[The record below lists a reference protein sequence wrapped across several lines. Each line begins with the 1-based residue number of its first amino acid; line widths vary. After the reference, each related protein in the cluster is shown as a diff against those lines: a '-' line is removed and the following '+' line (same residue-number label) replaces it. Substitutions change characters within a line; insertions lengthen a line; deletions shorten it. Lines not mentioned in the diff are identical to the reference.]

1 MEDRAD
7 DNRLG
12 RYLAA
17 RRAIVTPEQVGLPSG
32 PRRRVAGL
40 RREEV
45 AILAGISADY
55 YLRLERGRDRN
66 PSHQVVDALARVLDL
81 DDVERQ
87 YLADLAAPRSRRRR
101 TRRTERVP
109 DRLRHLLT
117 AVDVPAFVES
127 RTLDVLEANALATAL
142 SPRMTP
148 GHNRLRS
155 LLPDPEERAFQQ
167 DWERAVV
174 DMVAAF
180 RHTLGTEV
188 DDARAIELVG
198 ELSLVSARFRE
209 VWARQDVRP
218 LAGNT
223 TVVRHPELGVVRLH
237 RDKFTVDDVVLVL
250 YYPDEGSADAEK
262 LRLLGTLA
270 QSDRDRTDRDAG
282 HGTRAG

>member
-1 MEDRAD
+1 M
-7 DNRLG
+7 
-12 RYLAA
+12 
-17 RRAIVTPEQVGLPSG
+17 TPEQVGLPSG

-45 AILAGISADY
+45 ALLAGISADY

-66 PSHQVVDALARVLDL
+66 PSQQVVEALARVLDL
-81 DDVERQ
+81 DDVERE
-87 YLADLAAPRSRRRR
+87 YLADLAAPRPRRRG
-101 TRRTERVP
+101 TRRTDRVP
-109 DRLRHLLT
+109 DRLRHLLA

-127 RTLDVLEANALATAL
+127 RTLDVLAANALATAL
-142 SPRMTP
+142 SPRMAP

-155 LLPDPEERAFQQ
+155 LLLDPEERSFQQ
-167 DWERAVV
+167 DWDRAVV

-180 RHTLGTEV
+180 RHTLGTDV

-223 TVVRHPELGVVRLH
+223 TVVRHPGLGTLRLH
-237 RDKFTVDDVVLVL
+237 RDKLAVDDVVLVL

-262 LRLLGTLA
+262 LRLLGVLER
-270 QSDRDRTDRDAG
+270 SDGDRAERGAERDTQAG
-282 HGTRAG
+282 

>member
-1 MEDRAD
+1 MEERAD

-17 RRAIVTPEQVGLPSG
+17 RRAVVTPEQVGLPSG

-45 AILAGISADY
+45 ALLAGISADY

-66 PSHQVVDALARVLDL
+66 PSQQVVEALARVLDL
-81 DDVERQ
+81 DDVERE
-87 YLADLAAPRSRRRR
+87 YLADLAAPRPRRRR
-101 TRRTERVP
+101 TRRTDRMP
-109 DRLRHLLT
+109 DRLHHLLA
-117 AVDVPAFVES
+117 AVDVPAFVEN
-127 RTLDVLEANALATAL
+127 RTLDVLAANALATAL

-155 LLPDPEERAFQQ
+155 LLLDPEERAFQQ
-167 DWERAVV
+167 DWDRAVV

-180 RHTLGTEV
+180 RHTLGTDV
-188 DDARAIELVG
+188 DDDRAIELVG

-223 TVVRHPELGVVRLH
+223 TVVRHPEVGTLHLH
-237 RDKFTVDDVVLVL
+237 REKVTVDDVVLVL
-250 YYPDEGSADAEK
+250 YYADEGSADAEK
-262 LRLLGTLA
+262 LRLLGALERSDGEGAHRIA
-270 QSDRDRTDRDAG
+270 QRGMQAG
-282 HGTRAG
+282 